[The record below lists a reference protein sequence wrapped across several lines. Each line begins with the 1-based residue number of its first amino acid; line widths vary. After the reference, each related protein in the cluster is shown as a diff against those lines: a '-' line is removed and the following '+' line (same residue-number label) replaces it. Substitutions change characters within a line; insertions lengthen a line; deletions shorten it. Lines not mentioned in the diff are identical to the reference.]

1 MKPLTRRRLAFLS
14 GFALYFGLL
23 WYFWE
28 SPVVYPLK
36 IFVVLLHEWS
46 HAVAL
51 LATGGTL
58 DRIVLDPYQGGATFG
73 RGGSAFWTLSA
84 GYLGSLLWGGLM
96 VLGAQARRVRPD
108 LLTGI
113 IGGAVVALTL
123 LYVRSPF
130 GLVFG
135 LLFGTTLVA
144 SSRYIPSVWN
154 RRVLLTLGLTS
165 CLYAILDIKSD
176 VLDRPQLR
184 SDAHMLA
191 EMTGVPTAVWGVVW
205 IALALFVSFLLFR
218 RAYRDA

>member
-1 MKPLTRRRLAFLS
+1 
-14 GFALYFGLL
+14 
-23 WYFWE
+23 
-28 SPVVYPLK
+28 
-36 IFVVLLHEWS
+36 
-46 HAVAL
+46 
-51 LATGGTL
+51 
-58 DRIVLDPYQGGATFG
+58 
-73 RGGSAFWTLSA
+73 
-84 GYLGSLLWGGLM
+84 
-96 VLGAQARRVRPD
+96 VRPD
-108 LLTGI
+108 HLTGI

-130 GLVFG
+130 GLGFG
-135 LLFGTTLVA
+135 LLFGTSLVA
-144 SSRYIPSVWN
+144 SSRYIPSLWN

-205 IALALFVSFLLFR
+205 IALALFISFLLFR